1 MMIASPNRTRRLIVG
16 GALGLV
22 TVATLG
28 GFALAAAEGTDYGD
42 GLMLAFSTIST
53 TGFGAGPQTGWG
65 LAATMGVFAAGAACW
80 FAIILAAFETGLRR
94 SGTSTGGNGFAS
106 IDDQAWSRAL
116 QRRTG
121 GHG

>member
-1 MMIASPNRTRRLIVG
+1 MIASPNRTHRLILG

-22 TVATLG
+22 AVAALG
-28 GFALAAAEGTDYGD
+28 GMALAAAEGTDFLD
-42 GLMLAFSTIST
+42 GLTLAFSTIST

-80 FAIILAAFETGLRR
+80 FAIIVAAFEMGLRR
-94 SGTSTGGNGFAS
+94 SGPSIGGNSYTS
-106 IDDQAWSRAL
+106 IEDEVWGRTL
-116 QRRTG
+116 QRRPG